1 MSTDISHIPHLTP
14 NQPPKW
20 YPDIHKCIKCD
31 ARYGFDNNGMFWTSC
46 VLTQDGEGWFRVI
59 CAECGNEGMGAAS
72 GEAAIKLWNDVNNNV
87 GMLS

>member
-1 MSTDISHIPHLTP
+1 MDTLLHRPHLTP
-14 NQPPKW
+14 DQPPKW

-46 VLTQDGEGWFRVI
+46 VLTQDSEGWFRVI

-72 GEAAIKLWNDVNNNV
+72 GETAIKLWNEINDTTKLLV
-87 GMLS
+87 